1 MTHCSAGIGRT
12 GTFLAICLVIEG
24 VKELQK
30 LEEERQMEGT
40 DEIEEESKERPT
52 LALVPDG
59 LLKPRISIFGTVRKL
74 REQRWSMVKT

>member
-1 MTHCSAGIGRT
+1 M
-12 GTFLAICLVIEG
+12 AICLVIEG

-40 DEIEEESKERPT
+40 DEIVEESKERPT

-59 LLKPRISIFGTVRKL
+59 LLKPRISIFGTVRRL

>member
-1 MTHCSAGIGRT
+1 
-12 GTFLAICLVIEG
+12 
-24 VKELQK
+24 
-30 LEEERQMEGT
+30 MEGT

-59 LLKPRISIFGTVRKL
+59 LLKPRLSIFGTVRKL